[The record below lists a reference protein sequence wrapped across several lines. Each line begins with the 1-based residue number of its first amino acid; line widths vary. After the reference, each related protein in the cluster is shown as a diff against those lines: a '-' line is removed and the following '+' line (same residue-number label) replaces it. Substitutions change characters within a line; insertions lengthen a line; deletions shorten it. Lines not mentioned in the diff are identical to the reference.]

1 MCVGGSYVWRGQGET
16 NCLEFPVPFF
26 AYRQHHPC
34 TKFVFLANGSFF
46 IMELMYFLGRW
57 EQYQLIYL
65 THNPE
70 EEGVPAKRPRRMT
83 CFVRNGH
90 TIKEDITAIQKSLRR
105 SCILDGSAYFCATPD
120 EVRALDISS

>member
-1 MCVGGSYVWRGQGET
+1 M
-16 NCLEFPVPFF
+16 P
-26 AYRQHHPC
+26 
-34 TKFVFLANGSFF
+34 
-46 IMELMYFLGRW
+46 MELMYFLGRS

-90 TIKEDITAIQKSLRR
+90 TIKEDVAAIQKSLKR
-105 SCILDGSAYFCATPD
+105 SCILDGSAYFCGQSV
-120 EVRALDISS
+120 EVRALDIS

>member
-1 MCVGGSYVWRGQGET
+1 MSGEVRVKQIVW
-16 NCLEFPVPFF
+16 NFPFLFF

-90 TIKEDITAIQKSLRR
+90 IIKEDITAMQKSLKR